1 MPGEPVK
8 NAPESESGRPNSAE
22 AYKSPECK
30 GAI

>member
-8 NAPESESGRPNSAE
+8 NAPESGLGRPNSTE
-22 AYKSPECK
+22 ADKPLECK